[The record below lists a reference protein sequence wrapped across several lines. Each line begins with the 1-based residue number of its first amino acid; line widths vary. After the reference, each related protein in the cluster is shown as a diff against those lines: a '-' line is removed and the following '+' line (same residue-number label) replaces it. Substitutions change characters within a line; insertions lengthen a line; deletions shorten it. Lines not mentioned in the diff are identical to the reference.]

1 MPYAVLE
8 QKLRMV
14 SEQDFDFVSRFLD
27 MVLANSRNRERE
39 QANAQYLSMLEKSF
53 EQLEKG
59 DVVVKTMDELRAM
72 END

>member
-27 MVLANSRNRERE
+27 MVLASSQNRKKEKQNE
-39 QANAQYLSMLEKSF
+39 QYLAMLDRSY
-53 EQLEKG
+53 EQLENG
-59 DVVVKTMDELRAM
+59 EVVVKSMDELRAM

>member
-27 MVLANSRNRERE
+27 MVLASSQNRKKEKQNE
-39 QANAQYLSMLEKSF
+39 QYLAMLDRSY

-59 DVVVKTMDELRAM
+59 EVVVKSMDELRAM